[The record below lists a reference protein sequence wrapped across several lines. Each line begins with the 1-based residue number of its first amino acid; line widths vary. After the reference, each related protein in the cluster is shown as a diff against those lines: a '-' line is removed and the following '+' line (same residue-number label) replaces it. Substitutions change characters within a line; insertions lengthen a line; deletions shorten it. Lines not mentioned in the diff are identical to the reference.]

1 MSRTFDK
8 STELKAVAA
17 VTTSADETLVLL
29 APRKLG
35 DRAVVVLNV
44 SAVSGTTP
52 TLAPYINVSPT
63 VGGAKTRI
71 AQLPNITAVGK
82 YVIPLSAEL
91 VSQHDAAAEAL
102 GIGWTVGGTT
112 PSFTVEAFITSEK

>member
-8 STELKAVAA
+8 QFELKAAGA
-17 VTTSADETLVLL
+17 VTVSGDEPLILCK
-29 APRKLG
+29 PRRLG
-35 DRAVVVLNV
+35 SNV
-44 SAVSGTTP
+44 TVEINISAVSGTTP

-71 AQLPNITAVGK
+71 VQLPNITGVGK

-91 VSQHDAAAEAL
+91 VAQHDAAAEAL

-112 PSFTVEAFITSEK
+112 PSFTVQAFITSEK

>member
-1 MSRTFDK
+1 MSATFDK
-8 STELKAVAA
+8 STELKAAAA

-35 DRAVVVLNV
+35 DRAKVVVNV

-63 VGGAKTRI
+63 VGGTKTKV
-71 AQLPNITAVGK
+71 AQLPNINAVGQ
-82 YVIPLSAEL
+82 YEIPISGKL
-91 VSQHDAAAEAL
+91 VESLVPTAEAI

-112 PSFTVEAFITSEK
+112 PSFTVEAFIAFEG

>member
-1 MSRTFDK
+1 MSATFDK
-8 STELKAVAA
+8 STELKASAA

-35 DRAVVVLNV
+35 DRAKVVINV
-44 SAVSGTTP
+44 SAVSGTSP

-63 VGGAKTRI
+63 VGGAKTKV
-71 AQLPNITAVGK
+71 AQLPNINAAGQYEIPISGK
-82 YVIPLSAEL
+82 L
-91 VSQHDAAAEAL
+91 VESLVPTAEAI

-112 PSFTVEAFITSEK
+112 PSFTVEAFIAFEG

>member
-17 VTTSADETLVLL
+17 VTASADETLVLL

-35 DRAVVVLNV
+35 DRAVVVINV
-44 SAVSGTTP
+44 SAVSGTSP

-63 VGGAKTRI
+63 VGGTKTKV
-71 AQLPNITAVGK
+71 AQLPNISAVGQ
-82 YVIPLSAEL
+82 YEIPLSGNL
-91 VSQHDAAAEAL
+91 VNTLVPTAEAI

-112 PSFTVEAFITSEK
+112 PSFTVEAFLAFEG

>member
-1 MSRTFDK
+1 MSKTFDK

-17 VTTSADETLVLL
+17 VTASGDETLVLL
-29 APRKLG
+29 QPRKLG

-63 VGGAKTRI
+63 VGGAKTKV
-71 AQLPNITAVGK
+71 AQLPAINAVGQ
-82 YVIPLSAEL
+82 YVIPITGDL
-91 VSQHDAAAEAL
+91 VAQHVPTAEAI

-112 PSFTVEAFITSEK
+112 PSFTVEAFLAFEG